1 MLQHL
6 CQAVFS
12 VRCLGACGHLHG
24 HQEAQN
30 HAGNGGVNTGFEEEC
45 PGDDAQGQQQNPCG
59 ERLQVQHGLTTVGD
73 EREKCERNQ
82 CEEQVLAVE
91 VIGVEDRDNADCNQV
106 VDHSQGQ
113 QEDTHR
119 RGEESTHGG
128 ENRHRERNIG
138 CGGDSPAVQCG
149 GAGEVQRRVD
159 NRGHRHATEG
169 SRNRHNSGGRRL
181 EVTNHEFLLQ
191 LQAGEEEENDEQT
204 VCRPGSDAHLQV
216 VEAGDNRA
224 DHGVSQTKVEGG
236 GGGVGEYYCQHRR
249 NQKYGTADGFCTQ
262 NVGYAA

>member
-1 MLQHL
+1 M
-6 CQAVFS
+6 
-12 VRCLGACGHLHG
+12 
-24 HQEAQN
+24 
-30 HAGNGGVNTGFEEEC
+30 
-45 PGDDAQGQQQNPCG
+45 
-59 ERLQVQHGLTTVGD
+59 
-73 EREKCERNQ
+73 
-82 CEEQVLAVE
+82 E
-91 VIGVEDRDNADCNQV
+91 VIGVENRDNADCDEV
-106 VDHSQGQ
+106 VDNSQGQ

-149 GAGEVQRRVD
+149 GAGEVQCRVD
-159 NRGHRHATEG
+159 NCGHCNTTES
-169 SRNRHNSGGRRL
+169 SRNRHNCGGGRL

-216 VEAGDNRA
+216 VEAGDDRA

-236 GGGVGEYYCQHRR
+236 GGGVGEYYCQYRR
-249 NQKYGTADGFCTQ
+249 NQKYGTAD
-262 NVGYAA
+262 